1 MSKNTWQIFKE
12 EYQIFCSSLKI
23 KQSLIPLIIITL
35 TILISIKIIYEPKY
49 LKWSAIGM
57 SIVILC
63 WTNRLPKR

>member
-1 MSKNTWQIFKE
+1 MSKNTWQTLKE
-12 EYQIFCSSLKI
+12 EYQIFCSSLNI

-49 LKWSAIGM
+49 LRWSAIGL
-57 SIVILC
+57 SVVIVC